1 MQRLVEIGAA
11 GADRPALG
19 QDLDARLGQLGAHH
33 ARDGAAD
40 DPRDDRE
47 DQVER
52 ADVLVVG
59 RHEPAGEEARLMVRV
74 MMRVVRF
81 MGLQRKRVGGN
92 GAHVSLVSASN

>member
-11 GADRPALG
+11 GAKRPGAG
-19 QDLDARLGQLGAHH
+19 QDLDARLGQLGAHD

-47 DQVER
+47 EQVQR

-59 RHEPAGEEARLMVRV
+59 RHEPAGEEARLVVRV
-74 MMRVVRF
+74 MMRVVRL